1 MFILVA
7 TLLNIEAITMSIS
20 IIHSNIFFLVKE
32 ERKQTKTK
40 QGREKQTKKRENN
53 NYE

>member
-1 MFILVA
+1 MFVLVA

-32 ERKQTKTK
+32 ERKQKNK
-40 QGREKQTKKRENN
+40 EKKKRKKNKE
-53 NYE
+53 ERK